1 MLLGEAFFARA
12 EPWYAQ
18 PAFRRHATPDLVAAA
33 TCAVLLLPPLQ
44 ATSFAEG
51 MGQAVALQ
59 VILAFLDLPIV
70 YALTILLRWRPPF
83 ALLVALVVAI
93 YALEGAWFCLQMADK
108 PQGITLAF
116 ALLLLLPLALRAI
129 SMSFALRDRES
140 AAMMGV
146 LSVSL
151 VMPWMISF
159 GLVALPLAT
168 VFGLQREIEGSGAV
182 DILPAAWNAMGVL
195 YFSLVAM
202 MRWVVA
208 THATAPTPHPEAGG
222 AMMP

>member
-12 EPWYAQ
+12 GPWYAQ
-18 PAFRRHATPDLVAAA
+18 PEFRRHAGPDLVAAA

-44 ATSFAEG
+44 ATSPAEG
-51 MGQAVALQ
+51 MGQAVAVQ

-70 YALTILLRWRPPF
+70 YALTILLRRRPPF

-93 YALEGAWFCLQMADK
+93 YAAEGAWFCLQMAGK

-116 ALLLLLPLALRAI
+116 ALVLLLPLALRAI
-129 SMSFALRDRES
+129 SMSFALRDGET

-168 VFGLQREIEGSGAV
+168 VFGLQRESEGSGAV
-182 DILPAAWNAMGVL
+182 DILPVAWNAMGVL
-195 YFSLVAM
+195 YFSLVAL

-208 THATAPTPHPEAGG
+208 THATAPTPHPEAGR